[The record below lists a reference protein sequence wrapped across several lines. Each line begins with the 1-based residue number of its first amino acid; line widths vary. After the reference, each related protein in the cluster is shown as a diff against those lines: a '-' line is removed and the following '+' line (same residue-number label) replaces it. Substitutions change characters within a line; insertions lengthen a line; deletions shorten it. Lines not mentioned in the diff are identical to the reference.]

1 MASLSDQ
8 LKALGVRLGAKEL
21 SEPTKPPSVP
31 LEKIIEGTYCENPFG
46 HIYCV
51 DKIFSSNY
59 RQGVIELIPFPFS
72 QTLTRWINDS
82 RWLDIHPSKVIFID
96 IETSGLHHSSG
107 TFAFLIGIGRFV
119 QTGFHLTQIFMDDPS
134 QEQALLIHLSSL
146 TEDYHGLV
154 SFNGKSFDI
163 PLLSSRYALIGEKTN
178 LGEMPHFDLLPL
190 ARRLWRNSLSSK
202 SLHSL
207 EINVLKFIRTSEDVP
222 GWYVPEL
229 YREFLIL
236 KDARPLKGVFYHNAM
251 DILSMA
257 AVYSCISGILYAP
270 KSNTIQHRV
279 DLASLAKLYEDLMDF
294 ETAIRL
300 YASNISDVPD
310 EQRKEILLR
319 WSLLEKRRRNYSQA
333 VALWKWAAQSD
344 DISAMVELAK
354 FYEHTQKDYEE
365 AIRWVEIAMDAIN
378 NCKSYVINQQELKLA
393 LAHRCSRLRHK
404 LSKHRSI
411 V

>member
-21 SEPTKPPSVP
+21 SVPTKPPFVP
-31 LEKIIEGTYCENPFG
+31 LEKIIDGAYFENPFG

-59 RQGVIELIPFPFS
+59 CQGVIELIPFPFS
-72 QTLTRWINDS
+72 QTLANWINDS

-96 IETSGLHHSSG
+96 IETSGLYHSSG
-107 TFAFLIGIGRFV
+107 NFAFLIGIGRFV
-119 QTGFHLTQIFMDDPS
+119 PEGFHLTQIFMDDPG

-146 TEDYHGLV
+146 VEDYQGLV

-163 PLLSSRYALIGEKTN
+163 PLLSSRYALIGEKSN
-178 LGEMPHFDLLPL
+178 FGEMPHFDLLPL
-190 ARRLWRNSLSSK
+190 TRRLWRNSLSSK
-202 SLHSL
+202 SLNSL
-207 EINVLKFIRTSEDVP
+207 EINVLKFIRTAEDVP

-229 YREFLIL
+229 YREFLIH
-236 KDARPLKGVFYHNAM
+236 KDAQPLKGVFYHNAM

-257 AVYSCISGILYAP
+257 AIYSCISGILHAS
-270 KSNTIQHRV
+270 KSSMIQHNV

-319 WSLLEKRRRNYSQA
+319 WSLLEKRQRNYSQA
-333 VALWKWAAQSD
+333 VALWKWAAQLGE
-344 DISAMVELAK
+344 IYAMVELAK
-354 FYEHTQKDYEE
+354 FYEHNQKDYEE

-404 LSKHRSI
+404 LSKRRST